1 MLYLTMASV
10 FAILAICD
18 RICEKGPFRGNV
30 NMWVQ
35 EKTRKIAISRDRGLL
50 HHQDLWC
57 IPYLLAKF
65 ETRTTFLRLKRG
77 PNSFTPWLSC
87 SCIDYTGN
95 GTRTVYGN
103 VYGDIREDPPLS
115 VFIAL

>member
-1 MLYLTMASV
+1 
-10 FAILAICD
+10 
-18 RICEKGPFRGNV
+18 
-30 NMWVQ
+30 MWVQ

-65 ETRTTFLRLKRG
+65 ETRITFLRLKRG
-77 PNSFTPWLSC
+77 PNSFTPRLSN
-87 SCIDYTGN
+87 SCTDYTGN

-103 VYGDIREDPPLS
+103 VYGDIGEDPPLS